1 MFEFSASTGLLGL
14 ALSSFVSAT
23 LLPGTS
29 ELVLLAVLQQHPE
42 HHWNAIAIATIGNT
56 LGAMTSYAIGRLLP
70 IRVDARSIERVRR
83 HGYPVLLFAWLPIVG
98 DAFPL
103 AAGWLRFGP
112 WRSAALLALGKLAR
126 YLVLAGAWGWIA
138 SA

>member
-1 MFEFSASTGLLGL
+1 MFDFSSATGLSGL

-29 ELVLLAVLQQHPE
+29 EVVLLAVVNQHPE
-42 HHWNAIAIATIGNT
+42 DTWLAIAVATFFNT
-56 LGAMTSYAIGRLLP
+56 AGAMTSYVLGRVVP
-70 IRVDARSIERVRR
+70 NRASPAGIERVRR
-83 HGYPVLLFAWLPIVG
+83 YGYPVLLFSWVPLIG

-112 WRSAALLALGKLAR
+112 VRSAVLIAIGKLAR
-126 YLVLAGAWGWIA
+126 YVVLVGAFQWLV
-138 SA
+138 